1 MKNIFAFIG
10 SPLKERSN
18 TWTLTMMLIE
28 RLKEMDPAVTAEALT
43 AGHVAINPCM
53 GCWT

>member
-18 TWTLTMMLIE
+18 TLALTMMLIE
-28 RLKEMDPAVTAEALT
+28 RLKEMDPAITAKALT
-43 AGHVAINPCM
+43 AGHVTIKF
-53 GCWT
+53 